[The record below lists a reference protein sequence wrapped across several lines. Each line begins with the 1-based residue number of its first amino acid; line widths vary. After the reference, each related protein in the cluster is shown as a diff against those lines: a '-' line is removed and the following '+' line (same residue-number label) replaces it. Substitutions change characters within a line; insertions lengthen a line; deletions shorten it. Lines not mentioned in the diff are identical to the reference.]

1 MKGLRYTC
9 YLPLLSSIRIF
20 YLILSYHSRKMK
32 KSEIS
37 RQIQVVHQ
45 IVSLTGINFTTKS
58 IIGFVELTVIPLKV
72 SIRDLGKNGKSEN
85 YEELVPDCI
94 L

>member
-1 MKGLRYTC
+1 
-9 YLPLLSSIRIF
+9 
-20 YLILSYHSRKMK
+20 MK
-32 KSEIS
+32 KTEIS

-72 SIRDLGKNGKSEN
+72 SYSALMHNFCPPLDNRQNKLHLFITQLCIQIFRKTLNIYDLTQNSAPYTKSF
-85 YEELVPDCI
+85 
-94 L
+94 

>member
-1 MKGLRYTC
+1 
-9 YLPLLSSIRIF
+9 
-20 YLILSYHSRKMK
+20 MK
-32 KSEIS
+32 KTEIS

-72 SIRDLGKNGKSEN
+72 SYSALMHNFCLIAKTNDIYLLRNYAYKFSGK
-85 YEELVPDCI
+85 P
-94 L
+94 